1 MLASSPSSVVVSVPT
16 RVPSS
21 LLPDLNPWTLAV
33 VLLGYL
39 VLLATSSAVVEYFL
53 KHWTGTD
60 ISTSITDEQRDTG
73 KVIGK
78 CENVLV
84 LTLIVANAYTA
95 LGLIFAAKSIVRK
108 EDMSSDDT
116 TYYLAGTLLN
126 FTYSVVSWSR
136 LPRRCDSNSV
146 SSVGA
151 V

>member
-1 MLASSPSSVVVSVPT
+1 MLASSLSSVAGL
-16 RVPSS
+16 SS
-21 LLPDLNPWTLAV
+21 LVAVPGQLSGVPIPELNQWTLAV
-33 VLLGYL
+33 VLAGYL
-39 VLLATSSAVVEYFL
+39 VLLATSSYVVEYFL

-126 FTYSVVSWSR
+126 FTYSVV
-136 LPRRCDSNSV
+136 
-146 SSVGA
+146 VGGVVVA
-151 V
+151 LVPTL

>member
-1 MLASSPSSVVVSVPT
+1 MPAPSQSLLVPLQLPTPTVGLWTLVVV
-16 RVPSS
+16 
-21 LLPDLNPWTLAV
+21 LAGYA
-33 VLLGYL
+33 VLLS
-39 VLLATSSAVVEYFL
+39 TSTAVVEYFL
-53 KHWTGTD
+53 RHWTGTD
-60 ISTSITDEQRDTG
+60 ISTAITDEQRDTG

-126 FTYSVVSWSR
+126 FTYSVV
-136 LPRRCDSNSV
+136 
-146 SSVGA
+146 VGGIVVA
-151 V
+151 IAPTL

>member
-1 MLASSPSSVVVSVPT
+1 MLASSLSSVAGL
-16 RVPSS
+16 SS
-21 LLPDLNPWTLAV
+21 LVAVPGQLSGVPIPELNQWTLAV
-33 VLLGYL
+33 VLAGYL
-39 VLLATSSAVVEYFL
+39 VLLATSSYVVEYFL

-126 FTYSVVSWSR
+126 FTYSVV
-136 LPRRCDSNSV
+136 
-146 SSVGA
+146 VGGVVVA
-151 V
+151 LAPTL